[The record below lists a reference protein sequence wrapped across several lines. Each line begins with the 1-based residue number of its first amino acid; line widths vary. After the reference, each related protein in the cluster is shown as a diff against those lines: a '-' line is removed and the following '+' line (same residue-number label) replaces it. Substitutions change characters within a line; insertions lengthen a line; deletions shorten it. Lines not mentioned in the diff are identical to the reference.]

1 MPQRPHSAT
10 LSRQRGPTLVYGA
23 MTQPLSQPTD
33 PARGDEILRLQQLSK
48 TFRVGFWAKRVH
60 AVRDV
65 NAVMYRGESLGYLGP
80 NGSGK
85 TTSIKCLLALIQPT
99 AGKVELFGRSPTDP
113 AARARVG
120 YLPESPYFYDYLTPV
135 EIFEYVGKLYGL
147 DARTRR
153 SRTQELLG
161 IVGLDL
167 AAKRPLRGF
176 SKGMLQRVGIAQSL
190 IADPDLLI
198 WDEPLSGLDPLGRKE
213 IRELMIELRR
223 QGKSLFFSSHVLT
236 DIEALCDG
244 VCILDRGV
252 AVAQGRLSELLHRDA
267 LESEALLQLPPDPA
281 QSAAVQVQLGNIP
294 DLQLKQLPIGVQAVL
309 PTDRVPELMRVLLEG
324 GGQLRE
330 LTARRDSLEDLFMRK
345 ALQRSDEGRP

>member
-1 MPQRPHSAT
+1 
-10 LSRQRGPTLVYGA
+10 
-23 MTQPLSQPTD
+23 MTQLPNQLGD
-33 PARGDEILRLQQLSK
+33 PSRGEEVLRLQQLSK
-48 TFRVGFWAKRVH
+48 TFRVGFWAKRVQ

-65 NAVMYRGESLGYLGP
+65 SAVMYRGESLGYLGP

-99 AGKVELFGRSPTDP
+99 SGKVELFGRSPTDP
-113 AARARVG
+113 LARARVG
-120 YLPESPYFYDYLTPV
+120 YLPESPYFYDYLTPIEV
-135 EIFEYVGKLYGL
+135 FDYVGKLYGL
-147 DARTRR
+147 DGRARR

-161 IVGLDL
+161 LVGLDH

-198 WDEPLSGLDPLGRKE
+198 WDEPLSGLDPLGRKDV
-213 IRELMIELRR
+213 RELMIELRR

-252 AVAQGRLSELLHRDA
+252 AVAQGRLADLLHRDA
-267 LESEALLQLPPDPA
+267 LESEVLLQLPADPE
-281 QSAAVQVQLGNIP
+281 QSASLQTQLQKVP
-294 DLQLKQLPIGVQAVL
+294 DLRLQLLPTGVRAVL
-309 PTDRVPELMRVLLEG
+309 PTESVPMLMQVLLQG

-330 LTARRDSLEDLFMRK
+330 LSARRDSLEDLFMRK
-345 ALQRSDEGRP
+345 ALQRSDEGQP